1 MTRQRKAF
9 TLLETILAVALSALL
24 VGLVAAGMRM
34 YTHVVADRRT
44 DVTNAQVARVV
55 LQRISTDIR
64 AVYQPA
70 EEEEPASSSLDD
82 GTEGTED
89 GTDTGTADT
98 SSTETDTTVDLTNS
112 TAQPDPGLYGNGIE
126 LQIDVLGSF
135 AQPIR
140 YDSLISSGID
150 PLSANLLSDPKVV
163 TYYTRTAD
171 DAELAGTPLES
182 VEQSSSDSR
191 KSILV
196 RRVQSRSA
204 AMFEST
210 YGSATVGGT
219 GEQLLSDQ
227 VSSIQFQYHDGYD
240 WTDTWDSSTMG
251 LPIMVKVTV
260 AITDVASAEESSTTV
275 ITDDNLYEVIVRI
288 PAAEIPEDTTGL

>member
-44 DVTNAQVARVV
+44 DVTNAQVARVI
-55 LQRISTDIR
+55 LQRIATDIR
-64 AVYQPA
+64 AAYQAA

-89 GTDTGTADT
+89 GAATTDT
-98 SSTETDTTVDLTNS
+98 STDTTADLTNA
-112 TAQPDPGLYGNGIE
+112 TVQAVPGLYGNSAE

-140 YDSLISSGID
+140 YDSLISSGVD
-150 PLSANLLSDPKVV
+150 ALSANLLSDPKVV
-163 TYYTRTAD
+163 TYYVRTAD
-171 DAELAGTPLES
+171 DAELVGTPLEA
-182 VEQSSSDSR
+182 VEQSSSSSR

-204 AMFEST
+204 ALFESA
-210 YGSATVGGT
+210 YGSSATVGGG

-227 VSSIQFQYHDGYD
+227 VISIQFEYHDGYG
-240 WTDTWDSSTMG
+240 WTDIWDSSTMG
-251 LPIMVKVTV
+251 GLPIMVRVTAAV
-260 AITDVASAEESSTTV
+260 TDAASAEESSTTA
-275 ITDDNLYEVIVRI
+275 ISDENLYQVTVRI
-288 PAAEIPEDTTGL
+288 PAAEIPQDTTGL